1 MPTVKFVKE
10 KKEVEVPAGANLRRV
25 ALDAGVN
32 IYNGING
39 CGASINKILNCHGL
53 GACGTCIVAI
63 TKGMENTSKMG
74 LLEKAK
80 WKGLPTPDPMAATI
94 NALHY
99 IGNEDRLRLA
109 CYTKVEGDL
118 EVETGPEFNLYGE
131 NFFS

>member
-10 KKEVEVPAGANLRRV
+10 KKEIEVPRGANLRRV
-25 ALDAGVN
+25 AVDAGVN
-32 IYNGING
+32 IYNGLNG
-39 CGASINKILNCHGL
+39 MGASVNKVINCHGL

-63 TKGMENTSKMG
+63 TKGMENASKRGFLEASKCKFDPITSF
-74 LLEKAK
+74 
-80 WKGLPTPDPMAATI
+80 
-94 NALHY
+94 HF

-109 CYTKVEGDL
+109 CYTKVEGDM